1 MFRVKSIFYFSF
13 VCVPGWLVQLVIQ
26 PNKHRTVFRF
36 RLAFVTV
43 YTAEQSLLS
52 MISLSLICIGFCVD
66 YLFSEKKEEKKK
78 EGKNSF
84 VSITRAYVCILST
97 NEQLS
102 FSIYF
107 FFVLFFVFFVFL
119 M

>member
-66 YLFSEKKEEKKK
+66 YLFSEKKEEKKRK
-78 EGKNSF
+78 ER
-84 VSITRAYVCILST
+84 T
-97 NEQLS
+97 
-102 FSIYF
+102 
-107 FFVLFFVFFVFL
+107 VLFLLPVHMSVF
-119 M
+119 